1 MNGGSRKYTQL
12 LQERVSNESVEY
24 LQPLQIVQAAE
35 SVFGNELE
43 AVVLQETGNTA
54 GEKKA
59 EPFCKSNT

>member
-1 MNGGSRKYTQL
+1 MK
-12 LQERVSNESVEY
+12 SVEY

-54 GEKKA
+54 GEKK
-59 EPFCKSNT
+59 S